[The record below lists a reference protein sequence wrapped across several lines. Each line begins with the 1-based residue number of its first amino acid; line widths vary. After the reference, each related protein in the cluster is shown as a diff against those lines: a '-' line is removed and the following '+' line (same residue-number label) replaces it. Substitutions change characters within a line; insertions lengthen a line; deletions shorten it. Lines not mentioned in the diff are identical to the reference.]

1 MKAPELGSALRPST
15 IRDANCE
22 LVVKVLEQVGPSTR
36 AMLSS
41 ATSLTPQALGSIMNA
56 LIKVGLVR
64 ISDSEIAGRGRP
76 SAIYQVEPTS
86 GYWLGMSIQWR
97 SILLALRDAS
107 GSIVARDRVEHD
119 GSSMKQVIQAAV
131 SSSRRLVAS
140 VPNGLQNIRSV
151 GLSVQGHVDRSASLA
166 VRADAWP
173 EENMNP
179 AAHVFGATGWP
190 TSFESSARS
199 TALAEIARHPSGLVA
214 VLYFSHDP
222 SLVLVHDGRIV
233 DGGRGLGG
241 SFAHLRVPGART
253 RCECGQVGCMT
264 TVASGSALVRQ
275 YVEHSNR
282 PASRAPDVVKAAQDG
297 DPEAKAALATFG
309 EITAKMAAQVLAFI
323 DPSVIVISGYAG
335 GPTSRGATNFAAS
348 LRAHLAESAQF
359 DHVRIELSPF
369 GEDAHVYGALALA
382 RSASGLWSPSLGA
395 ANAIGA

>member
-1 MKAPELGSALRPST
+1 MKPPELGSALRPST

-36 AMLSS
+36 ATLAT
-41 ATSLTPQALGSIMNA
+41 ATSLTPQALGSIMND

-76 SAIYQVEPTS
+76 SAVYQIEPTS
-86 GYWLGMSIQWR
+86 GYWLGISIQWR

-119 GSSMKQVIQAAV
+119 GSSMKQVLKAAV
-131 SSSRRLVAS
+131 RSGRRLVAS
-140 VPNGLQNIRSV
+140 APHGLQNLRFV
-151 GLSVQGHVDRSASLA
+151 GLSVQGHVDPSASLA
-166 VRADAWP
+166 VTADAWP
-173 EENMNP
+173 EENMDP
-179 AAHVFGATGWP
+179 AAHVFKATGWP
-190 TSFESSARS
+190 TILESSARS
-199 TALAEIARHPSGLVA
+199 TALAEISRHPSGLVA

-222 SLVLVHDGRIV
+222 SLVLIHEGRIV

-241 SFAHLRVPGART
+241 SFAHLRVPGVRT

-275 YVEHSNR
+275 YVGLSNR
-282 PASRAPDVVKAAQDG
+282 PASRAPDVVKAAQEG
-297 DPEAKAALATFG
+297 DPDAKAALASFG
-309 EITAKMAAQVLAFI
+309 KITAKMAAQVLAFV
-323 DPSVIVISGYAG
+323 DPSVIVISGYVG

-359 DHVRIELSPF
+359 DHVHIELSPF
-369 GEDAHVYGALALA
+369 GENAHVHGALALA

-395 ANAIGA
+395 ADAIGA